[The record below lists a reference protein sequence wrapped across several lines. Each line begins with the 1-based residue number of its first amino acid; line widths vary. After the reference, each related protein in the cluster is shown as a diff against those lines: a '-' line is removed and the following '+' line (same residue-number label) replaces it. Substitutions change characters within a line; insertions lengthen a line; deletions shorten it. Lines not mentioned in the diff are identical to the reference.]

1 MIPLRKGVYYTP
13 AKLFLDVL
21 TKGWHAGLKRRS
33 KIVLVN
39 PPYQEQ
45 EPSPAIAFEEAFVKK
60 VQR

>member
-1 MIPLRKGVYYTP
+1 MIRLKGFYYTP

-39 PPYQEQ
+39 PPYQERNDDQ
-45 EPSPAIAFEEAFVKK
+45 T
-60 VQR
+60 

>member
-1 MIPLRKGVYYTP
+1 MIPLRKGYYYTP

-21 TKGWHAGLKRRS
+21 TKGWHAGLKRRA

-39 PPYQEQ
+39 PPYQE
-45 EPSPAIAFEEAFVKK
+45 PSPADAFEEAFVEK